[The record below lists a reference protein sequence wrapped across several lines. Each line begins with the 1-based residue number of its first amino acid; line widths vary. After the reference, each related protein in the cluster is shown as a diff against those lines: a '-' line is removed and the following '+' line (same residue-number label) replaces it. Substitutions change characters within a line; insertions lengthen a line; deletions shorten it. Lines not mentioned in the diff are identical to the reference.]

1 MPGSVVDI
9 GNGKY
14 RLSVSNG
21 SDEFGKPIRRTKTIT
36 AKSKLE
42 ATKQLERFYAQVIKE
57 GKLRP
62 SKLSFADFAVQY
74 DEKHL
79 KRLSPTSRAN
89 ELSDLRQLTD
99 YFGKMP
105 LKSITPFHVE
115 QFFDELKERTVN
127 RGGEI
132 RPISDGTVF
141 KFYRVLRAVFNR
153 AVEWELLPFN
163 PVLRISKYAKPKERH
178 AKRKIYQSKDLEC
191 FLRALFALPEDFYN
205 LRHKLMI
212 YIMLLTGLRRGEVFA
227 LKYSDFDM
235 ETKVIDVNQSAYEI
249 VGEKGFKDP
258 KTESS
263 IRTVPFDER
272 VEEIFLKY
280 KKAHEAWLAKHM
292 MANPLGLVFT
302 ATKFVVGDKE
312 VSPANMAALD
322 RWLKRFTEI
331 NQLPKL
337 TIHALRHT
345 ACSYALASGADL
357 SATQSLLGH
366 DNITTTAIYTHAIDT
381 KKREAV
387 DGLSKTY
394 GNMLE

>member
-1 MPGSVVDI
+1 MPGSVIVI

-42 ATKQLERFYAQVIKE
+42 ATKQLEKFYAQVIKE
-57 GKLRP
+57 GKYRP
-62 SKLSFADFAVQY
+62 SKLTFAEFATQY

-105 LKSITPFHVE
+105 LKNITPEHIE
-115 QFFDELKERTVN
+115 KFFDELKERTVN

-132 RPISDGTVF
+132 RPISDGTIF

-153 AVEWELLPFN
+153 AVEWELLPVN
-163 PVLRISKYAKPKERH
+163 PVLKISKYAKPKERH

-191 FLRALFALPEDFYN
+191 FLKALFALPDDFYN

-212 YIMLLTGLRRGEVFA
+212 YIMLLTGLRRGETFA
-227 LKYSDFDM
+227 LKYSNFDL
-235 ETKVIDVNQSAYEI
+235 ENKVIDVTQSAYEI
-249 VGEKGFKDP
+249 VGKKGFKDP

-263 IRTVPFDER
+263 IRTVPYDER
-272 VEEIFLKY
+272 VEELFLKY
-280 KKAHEAWLAKHM
+280 RNAHEAWLEKHSI
-292 MANPLGLVFT
+292 ANPLGLLFT
-302 ATKFVVGDKE
+302 ATKFVVGNRE
-312 VSPANMAALD
+312 VTPANMAALD
-322 RWLKRFTEI
+322 RWLKRFTEV
-331 NQLPKL
+331 NQLPRL
-337 TIHALRHT
+337 TIHALRHM

-357 SATQSLLGH
+357 SSAQSLLGH

-387 DGLSKTY
+387 DSLSKTY
-394 GNMLE
+394 GKMLE